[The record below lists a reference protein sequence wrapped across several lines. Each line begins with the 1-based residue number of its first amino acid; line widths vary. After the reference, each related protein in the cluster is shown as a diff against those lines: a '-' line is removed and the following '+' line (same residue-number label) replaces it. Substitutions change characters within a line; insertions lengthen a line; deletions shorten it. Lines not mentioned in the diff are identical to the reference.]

1 MDLPL
6 ELYFDQRITHRS
18 EDADLD
24 CVLWLIFLLQNNCFF
39 KKKKTNMSYQL
50 IETVMDYLTDFPNY
64 FEITEVLVNEITD
77 LGER

>member
-1 MDLPL
+1 
-6 ELYFDQRITHRS
+6 
-18 EDADLD
+18 
-24 CVLWLIFLLQNNCFF
+24 
-39 KKKKTNMSYQL
+39 MSYQL

>member
-6 ELYFDQRITHRS
+6 ELYFDQRIKHRS

-39 KKKKTNMSYQL
+39 KKQKKTKKLIWSCQL
-50 IETVMDYLTDFPNY
+50 IETVLDYLTDFPNF
-64 FEITEVLVNEITD
+64 FEITEITD